1 MLGFYRD
8 YRIRNTYRLLC
19 TAGEAP
25 GKDAPFVYIG
35 TSDIPAALEQE
46 FNDWYD
52 KEHAPELASVPGVLS
67 RVTILGG
74 RWQP

>member
-8 YRIRNTYRLLC
+8 YRLRNTYRRLY

-35 TSDIPAALEQE
+35 MSDIPAALEQE
-46 FNDWYD
+46 FND
-52 KEHAPELASVPGVLS
+52 
-67 RVTILGG
+67 
-74 RWQP
+74 